1 MESKTA
7 RGPPTGRW
15 AHPQRVR
22 QDARR
27 QERHPGQLEAQ
38 HLLPLLR
45 PVQLASWFAPS
56 GRSVTTTHHYYH
68 HHPLDYCFCYQIL
81 RRNGTAGCRRRR
93 RPWKG

>member
-15 AHPQRVR
+15 THPQRVR

-27 QERHPGQLEAQ
+27 QQRHPGQLAPQ

-45 PVQLASWFAPS
+45 PVQLELAGWGATRL
-56 GRSVTTTHHYYH
+56 GHHRLQYYTMLYYH
-68 HHPLDYCFCYQIL
+68 
-81 RRNGTAGCRRRR
+81 
-93 RPWKG
+93 